1 MKLEKFLI
9 WIQDKLLNYPD
20 ISITTVQFFINKF
33 YECLSNKER
42 ERYKLQVQIIK
53 DITLKQISIDSL
65 LSNHVI
71 DKLDIELNEL
81 KNDNNENKN

>member
-71 DKLDIELNEL
+71 DKLDNELIDL
-81 KNDNNENKN
+81 KNDNNENK

>member
-71 DKLDIELNEL
+71 DKLDNELNEL
-81 KNDNNENKN
+81 KNDDNEKE